1 MTGNKI
7 IRVIRI
13 NSCKFVFKMNILLT
27 GINGYLG
34 SNLAKSLAA
43 NHNIIGLEYSL
54 ENLHRLQG
62 YEFKVYSVENGVPDE
77 LFKEHQIETIIHT
90 ATFYGRQNEAVIT
103 IANSNLFIPF
113 SLLDKAIEN
122 GCATF
127 INTDTVLDR
136 FVSTYAL
143 TKRHFQEWLYLR
155 KNKIKVINMQLEH
168 FYGPGAPDTNFIT
181 VMIKRLKQ
189 NEPVIDLTAG
199 EQQRDFLYIDDVVA
213 AYQTVLNNQPLPN
226 AYTEFQVSTKQL
238 ISIKELLQT
247 LKKLTQSTSKLNFG
261 ALPYRE
267 NELMHSET
275 DNSALLTLS
284 WQPKVTIRE
293 GLRLTLE
300 NSINSQP

>member
-1 MTGNKI
+1 MKKI
-7 IRVIRI
+7 LI
-13 NSCKFVFKMNILLT
+13 T

-62 YEFKVYSVENGVPDE
+62 YNFKVYSVENGVPDE

-90 ATFYGRQNEAVIT
+90 ATFYGRQNEAVKT

-113 SLLDKAIEN
+113 NLLDKAIEN
-122 GCATF
+122 GCSTF

-155 KNKIKVINMQLEH
+155 RNEIKIINMQLEH

-181 VMIKRLKQ
+181 AMIKRLKQ

-213 AYQTVLNNQPLPN
+213 AYQTVLNKHPLPN
-226 AYTEFQVSTKQL
+226 AYSEFQVSTKQL

-247 LKKLTQSTSKLNFG
+247 LKELTQSTSKLNFG

-267 NELMHSET
+267 NELMRSET
-275 DNSALLTLS
+275 DNSDLIKLGWKPQNTIKQGLL
-284 WQPKVTIRE
+284 KTI
-293 GLRLTLE
+293 
-300 NSINSQP
+300 